1 MVIVCGFQGCDD
13 LGDPVTLGR
22 GGSDTSAV
30 ALAGAMKA
38 DVCEIYTDVDG
49 VYSADPR
56 IAKGARRMKEI
67 TYYEMLEMAR
77 LGAGVMQP
85 RSVETGRLYNIP
97 IHVRSTFTNKPGTII
112 REEYTMEEKEFII
125 RGVAHDTNVAKFAVL
140 GIPNTPGIA
149 HAIFSKL
156 AENNVDVDMIVQ
168 SIRNMEKNVTD
179 MVFTVTA
186 DDLGQAKQIV
196 DKVAD
201 ELNAVAVLIEQDVA
215 KVSIVG
221 AGKLGNPGIAARMFK
236 ALSDANINIDVI
248 STSEISISCLIKAD
262 KIKEAVNAIHDEFF
276 KD

>member
-1 MVIVCGFQGCDD
+1 
-13 LGDPVTLGR
+13 
-22 GGSDTSAV
+22 
-30 ALAGAMKA
+30 
-38 DVCEIYTDVDG
+38 
-49 VYSADPR
+49 
-56 IAKGARRMKEI
+56 
-67 TYYEMLEMAR
+67 
-77 LGAGVMQP
+77 
-85 RSVETGRLYNIP
+85 
-97 IHVRSTFTNKPGTII
+97 
-112 REEYTMEEKEFII
+112 MEEKEFII

-168 SIRNMEKNVTD
+168 SIRNMEKNLTD

-201 ELNAVAVLIEQDVA
+201 ELNDVAVLIEQDVA
-215 KVSIVG
+215 KVSIVS
-221 AGKLGNPGIAARMFK
+221 AGMLGNPGIAARMFK